1 MKKDKKRPKTD
12 KIIKNYGSMQGNLK
26 AKGEEILKA
35 SGKSKDIKKF
45 EKKLKKGDISEK
57 DVREKLKSRRVVIS
71 SRRLNAMKSTGRP

>member
-1 MKKDKKRPKTD
+1 LRT
-12 KIIKNYGSMQGNLK
+12 
-26 AKGEEILKA
+26 KGEQLLLA

-71 SRRLNAMKSTGRP
+71 SRRLNAMKSTGK

>member
-1 MKKDKKRPKTD
+1 MCDC
-12 KIIKNYGSMQGNLK
+12 IQI
-26 AKGEEILKA
+26 